1 MSEIR
6 IRKNMMI
13 CKLVVRDE
21 TGTAQIT
28 WFNQGYLK
36 NKFQKGERY
45 KLFGKVKNKFG
56 QIEMISPVFDT
67 ESKSKNTGKII
78 PLYPLTYEL
87 SQNVIRQIIENGL
100 NEVDGELK
108 ETLPK
113 YILDE
118 YKIEDIN
125 SAIFNIH
132 FPDDFKKYDLARKRL
147 VFEELLIMQLA
158 LLNLKNKNNNN
169 LKGISFDKNIKI
181 SEIIEK
187 IPFKLTKAQIKV
199 LEEIDNDMENIKPMN
214 RLLQGDVG
222 SR

>member
-45 KLFGKVKNKFG
+45 KFFGKVKNKFG
-56 QIEMISPVFDT
+56 QIEMISPVFDM
-67 ESKSKNTGKII
+67 ENMKKNTGKII

-100 NEVDGELK
+100 KEVNGELK

-132 FPDDFKKYDLARKRL
+132 FPDNFEKYGIARKRL

-169 LKGISFDKNIKI
+169 LKGINFDKNIKI
-181 SEIIEK
+181 SEIIAK
-187 IPFKLTKAQIKV
+187 IPFKLTKAQIRV
-199 LEEIDNDMENIKPMN
+199 LEEIDNDMENIKSMN